1 MAQQTWITE
10 WVPGEYDTISR
21 GDLWEQ
27 VMQLQRDAQGNRP
40 AVQRHRGDMRM
51 RAQAWAADVI
61 GYSGRWPE
69 EKIAG
74 AIKQMLELTPH
85 LKDRLTPGCA
95 TVALYRLGHIGSPP
109 CGKYH
114 NWPVSWVTVVTV
126 NEEYPHEDFPEQ
138 NPRIDSIE
146 SQMCRSSDRGGYI
159 CPPPNLFL
167 APEKIQWLRQLAP
180 CGVRVVHV

>member
-1 MAQQTWITE
+1 
-10 WVPGEYDTISR
+10 
-21 GDLWEQ
+21 
-27 VMQLQRDAQGNRP
+27 
-40 AVQRHRGDMRM
+40 M

-61 GYSGRWPE
+61 GYSGRWTE

-167 APEKIQWLRQLAP
+167 APEKIQWL
-180 CGVRVVHV
+180 

>member
-1 MAQQTWITE
+1 
-10 WVPGEYDTISR
+10 
-21 GDLWEQ
+21 
-27 VMQLQRDAQGNRP
+27 
-40 AVQRHRGDMRM
+40 M

-61 GYSGRWPE
+61 GYSGRWTE

-126 NEEYPHEDFPEQ
+126 NEEYTPTRTSPSRTLAWT
-138 NPRIDSIE
+138 PSRA
-146 SQMCRSSDRGGYI
+146 SSSSS
-159 CPPPNLFL
+159 
-167 APEKIQWLRQLAP
+167 
-180 CGVRVVHV
+180 